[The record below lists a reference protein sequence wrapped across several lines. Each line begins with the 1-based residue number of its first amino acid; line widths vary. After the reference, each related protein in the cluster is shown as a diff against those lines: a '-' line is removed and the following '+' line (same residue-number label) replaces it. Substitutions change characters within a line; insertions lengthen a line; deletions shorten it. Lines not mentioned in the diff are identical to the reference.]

1 VSHGPAGRL
10 ARADFQAVLDFLDDT
25 RELEPDTPYS
35 PGFVSRLG
43 SLIEGSAHPLYREND
58 LVGRRT
64 TLIVDADG
72 RQVDDADE
80 LYWTMGPCAI
90 TRYRS
95 TTGDLSAARLS
106 DVVAWRRYRESPVYR
121 EYFMPGGVG
130 HMLDLGLP
138 ARPGWQRTIL
148 ICRHRS
154 DGDFPERDRD
164 VLEQLRP
171 HLLAREA
178 RAALRRRLR
187 ELAPADEDTTGSD
200 TTLTIREREIV
211 FLAAQGRTNTQ
222 IAAELWITPA
232 TVKKHLENVY
242 DKLGVRSRAAAAKRV
257 SERMQT
263 WP

>member
-1 VSHGPAGRL
+1 MSGGSVGHLG
-10 ARADFQAVLDFLDDT
+10 RADFEAILGFLDDT
-25 RELEPDTPYS
+25 RELELDTPY
-35 PGFVSRLG
+35 PPAYVGQLAGLV
-43 SLIEGSAHPLYREND
+43 EGVPHPLYREND
-58 LVGRRT
+58 LVSRRT
-64 TLIVDADG
+64 PLMVAAEGTFVDE
-72 RQVDDADE
+72 ADE
-80 LYWTMGPCAI
+80 LFWTIGPDVI
-90 TRYRS
+90 TQYRAA
-95 TTGDLSAARLS
+95 TGDLTAARVS
-106 DVVAWRRYRESPVYR
+106 DVVGWRRYLDSPVYR

-148 ICRHRS
+148 FCRHRS
-154 DGDFPERDRD
+154 DGDFPERDRE

-187 ELAPADEDTTGSD
+187 ELAPFDEGNAAPDA
-200 TTLTIREREIV
+200 TLTIREREIV
-211 FLAAQGRTNTQ
+211 FLAAQGRTNNQ

-257 SERMQT
+257 SDGTQT